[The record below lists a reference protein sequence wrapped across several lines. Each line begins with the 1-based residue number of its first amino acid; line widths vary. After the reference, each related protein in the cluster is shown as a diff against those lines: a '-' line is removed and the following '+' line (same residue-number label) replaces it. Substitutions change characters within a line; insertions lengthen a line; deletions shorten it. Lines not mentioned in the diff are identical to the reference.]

1 MLVDDEEGIRNS
13 SGNFL
18 KDQGYGVCVYPDG
31 QEALEAFIK
40 DPDQFDLIISDV
52 TMPGLTGDRLAERVL
67 EIRPELPIILCSGY
81 SDRLSEH
88 KRPIPGIYKFL
99 DKPVSLKNLALIIRE
114 KLDEISRSKALL

>member
-1 MLVDDEEGIRNS
+1 MTSTPGQGSIFYVFLPVSQKKASSDNVRNECDFSTGGTEKIMLVDDEEGIRNS

-52 TMPGLTGDRLAERVL
+52 TMPGLTGD
-67 EIRPELPIILCSGY
+67 
-81 SDRLSEH
+81 
-88 KRPIPGIYKFL
+88 
-99 DKPVSLKNLALIIRE
+99 
-114 KLDEISRSKALL
+114 